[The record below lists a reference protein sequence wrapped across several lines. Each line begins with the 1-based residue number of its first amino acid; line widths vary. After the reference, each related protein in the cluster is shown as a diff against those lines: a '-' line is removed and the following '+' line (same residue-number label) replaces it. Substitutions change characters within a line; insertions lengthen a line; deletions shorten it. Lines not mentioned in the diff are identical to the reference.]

1 MRKGNRMMRLKRVL
15 AVLVAFWTLSG
26 AAGCTVEGY
35 KDGINEGV
43 STALSA
49 LISTPILHA
58 LDQQFAEPG

>member
-1 MRKGNRMMRLKRVL
+1 MKLRKLLVL
-15 AVLVAFWTLSG
+15 LIAAWIG
-26 AAGCTVEGY
+26 AGATGCTIEGY